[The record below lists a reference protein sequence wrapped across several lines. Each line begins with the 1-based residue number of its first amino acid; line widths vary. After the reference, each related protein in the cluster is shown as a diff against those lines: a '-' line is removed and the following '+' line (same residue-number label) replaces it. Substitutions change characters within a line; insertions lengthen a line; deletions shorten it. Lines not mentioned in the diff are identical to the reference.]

1 MNEHDLAKRIARQL
15 TAGLGHIDQDIAT
28 RLRAARKEATDRYR
42 EPRPVFGLLWAGG
55 FSGTMSHA
63 QRSHFRWWL
72 SAGALILALLTALFW
87 QNSRQN
93 GDTADIDAALLAGD
107 LPIHAY
113 LDKDF
118 DSWLESS
125 SR

>member
-15 TAGLGHIDQDIAT
+15 TAGLGHIDQDVVV
-28 RLRAARKEATDRYR
+28 RLRAGRKEAMDRYR
-42 EPRPVFGLLWAGG
+42 VPRPVFGLQWAGG
-55 FSGTMSHA
+55 FSGTTGQA

>member
-1 MNEHDLAKRIARQL
+1 MNEHDLGKRIARQL
-15 TAGLGHIDQDIAT
+15 TAGLGNIDRDIAT
-28 RLRAARKEATDRYR
+28 GLRAARKAALDKYR
-42 EPRPVFGLLWAGG
+42 APQPVFALQWAGG
-55 FSGTMSHA
+55 FSGDRGQA
-63 QRSHFRWWL
+63 QWSHFRWWL
-72 SAGALILALLTALFW
+72 SAGALILALLAALFW

-93 GDTADIDAALLAGD
+93 GDTADIDAALLGGD

-118 DSWLESS
+118 DSWLAST